1 MSQDKEEF
9 SKALGDPLYARIR
22 EALYSASSGELP
34 QVARIHPAEDLV
46 ESKKGEVKDANNV
59 VSSATNATVL
69 QNSKTIG
76 EIVELGKEEIVQSAE
91 NDVKV
96 NDIPNDRVSG
106 VVQKGKR
113 SVYIRSEVEQ
123 ALETLDKAISMVREY
138 RLRSPI
144 ATSSFANEESPCM
157 KKYGRV
163 DSFSIKTVKPCDNN
177 EVSVGSYSLENGA
190 ILDQATRRNKQLN
203 ADLVQDI
210 SSDDKAKSR
219 RKIKSNAVVNQGM
232 SSNKPKK
239 LSRHR
244 RYLCCSFPH

>member
-1 MSQDKEEF
+1 VPDSSVAGTLYGFNEEAIPEAKDVVRVDLVGGFALQKCTSERSYFRTIANMDVKVDFVPPSLINFISRQLIGNGFRLYQKVVASVMSQDKEEF

-22 EALYSASSGELP
+22 EAQL
-34 QVARIHPAEDLV
+34 
-46 ESKKGEVKDANNV
+46 
-59 VSSATNATVL
+59 
-69 QNSKTIG
+69 
-76 EIVELGKEEIVQSAE
+76 
-91 NDVKV
+91 
-96 NDIPNDRVSG
+96 
-106 VVQKGKR
+106 
-113 SVYIRSEVEQ
+113 

-157 KKYGRV
+157 KKYGRI

-219 RKIKSNAVVNQGM
+219 RKKKSNAVVNQGDDLIM
-232 SSNKPKK
+232 V
-239 LSRHR
+239 R
-244 RYLCCSFPH
+244 